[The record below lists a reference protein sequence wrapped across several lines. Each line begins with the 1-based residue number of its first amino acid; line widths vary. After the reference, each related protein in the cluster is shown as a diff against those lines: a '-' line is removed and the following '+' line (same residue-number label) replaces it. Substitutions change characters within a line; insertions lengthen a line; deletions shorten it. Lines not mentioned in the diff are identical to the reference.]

1 MKLAQA
7 MVLALAL
14 PAAVLAA
21 ERNDLQSCYERNQLV
36 GIKPAGT
43 GRELV
48 VIIDQTIPMPEDLQR
63 SSWGQIDRF
72 VQSGDRVK
80 LYTFSAFLPGEYLR
94 LAYSGELDMPLEGD
108 VRDDVNMRKLRG
120 LDQCLITQKK
130 AFQAGF
136 GKQFVKG
143 LREARQD
150 IPKSEIMNSLRKVGE
165 DMKMEQGVNDRVVY
179 LISDMLEHSDYTSF
193 YAANQI
199 KQLNVGNE
207 LKLAQSK
214 GLYADLQ
221 GSRVYVSGAGLVTD
235 SVKHAYRSGKT
246 MDALNDFWSQYLNA
260 SNATLAGFGTPSLST
275 ELR

>member
-1 MKLAQA
+1 MRLAKA
-7 MVLALAL
+7 LILALAL
-14 PAAVLAA
+14 PCAALAA
-21 ERNDLQSCYERNQLV
+21 ERNDLQSCYTRNGLAD
-36 GIKPAGT
+36 IKPSAS

-72 VQSGDRVK
+72 VQPGDRVR
-80 LYTFSAFLPGEYLR
+80 LYTFSAFLPGEYQR
-94 LAYSGELDMPLEGD
+94 LVYAGELDMPLQGE

-120 LDQCLITQKK
+120 LDQCLATQKK

-136 GKQFVKG
+136 GGLFVKG
-143 LREARQD
+143 LRDARQD
-150 IPKSEIMNSLRKVGE
+150 IPKSEIMNTLRRVGE
-165 DMKMEQGVNDRVVY
+165 DMSKEQGVQERVVY

-199 KQLNVGNE
+199 KQLNVSNE

-221 GSRVYVSGAGLVTD
+221 GARVYVSGAGLVTD
-235 SVKHAYRSGKT
+235 AVKHAYRSGKT
-246 MDALNDFWSQYLNA
+246 MDALNDFWAQYLNA
-260 SNATLAGFGTPSLST
+260 SNATLEGFGTPSLST
-275 ELR
+275 DLR

>member
-1 MKLAQA
+1 MRLAKA
-7 MVLALAL
+7 LILALAL
-14 PAAVLAA
+14 PCAALAA
-21 ERNDLQSCYERNQLV
+21 ERNDLQSCYTRNGLAD
-36 GIKPAGT
+36 IKPAGS

-63 SSWGQIDRF
+63 SAWGQIDRF
-72 VQSGDRVK
+72 VQPGDRVR
-80 LYTFSAFLPGEYLR
+80 LYTFSAFLPGEYQR
-94 LAYSGELDMPLEGD
+94 LVYAGELDTPLQGE

-120 LDQCLITQKK
+120 LDQCLATQKK
-130 AFQAGF
+130 AFQTGF
-136 GKQFVKG
+136 GGLFVKV

-150 IPKSEIMNSLRKVGE
+150 IPKSEIMNTLRRVGE
-165 DMKMEQGVNDRVVY
+165 DMGKEQGIQERVVY

-221 GSRVYVSGAGLVTD
+221 GARVYVSGAGLVTD
-235 SVKHAYRSGKT
+235 AVKHAYRSGKT
-246 MDALNDFWSQYLNA
+246 MDALNDFWAQYLNA
-260 SNATLAGFGTPSLST
+260 SNATLEGFGTPSLST
-275 ELR
+275 DLR

>member
-1 MKLAQA
+1 MRAAKALI
-7 MVLALAL
+7 LALAL
-14 PAAVLAA
+14 PCAALAA
-21 ERNDLQSCYERNQLV
+21 ERNDLQSCYARNGLSE
-36 GIKPAGT
+36 IKPAGT

-72 VQSGDRVK
+72 VQAGDRVK

-94 LAYSGELDMPLEGD
+94 LTYAGELDMPLEGE

-120 LDQCLITQKK
+120 LDQCLTTQKK

-136 GKQFVKG
+136 GKQFVNG
-143 LREARQD
+143 LRQARQD

-165 DMKMEQGVNDRVVY
+165 DMQREQGVNDRVVY

-199 KQLNVGNE
+199 KQLDVSKE

-235 SVKHAYRSGKT
+235 AVKHAYRSGKT
-246 MDALNDFWSQYLNA
+246 MGLINDFWKNYFASSNA
-260 SNATLAGFGTPSLST
+260 SLMAFGAPSLNVD
-275 ELR
+275 LH

>member
-1 MKLAQA
+1 MRLAKA
-7 MVLALAL
+7 LILALAL
-14 PAAVLAA
+14 PCAALAA
-21 ERNDLQSCYERNQLV
+21 ERNDLQSCYTRNGLAY
-36 GIKPAGT
+36 IKPASS

-72 VQSGDRVK
+72 VQPGDRVR
-80 LYTFSAFLPGEYLR
+80 LYTFSAFLPGEYQR
-94 LAYSGELDMPLEGD
+94 LVYAGELDMPLQGE

-120 LDQCLITQKK
+120 LDQCLATQKK
-130 AFQAGF
+130 AFQVGF
-136 GKQFVKG
+136 GGLFVKG

-150 IPKSEIMNSLRKVGE
+150 IPKSEIMNTLRRVGE
-165 DMKMEQGVNDRVVY
+165 DMGKEQGVQERVVY

-221 GSRVYVSGAGLVTD
+221 GARVYVTGAGLVTD
-235 SVKHAYRSGKT
+235 AVKHAYRSGKT
-246 MDALNDFWSQYLNA
+246 MDALNDFWAQYLNA
-260 SNATLAGFGTPSLST
+260 SNATLEGFGTPSLST
-275 ELR
+275 DLR

>member
-1 MKLAQA
+1 MRLAKA
-7 MVLALAL
+7 LILALAL
-14 PAAVLAA
+14 PCAALAA
-21 ERNDLQSCYERNQLV
+21 ERNDLQSCYTRNGLAD
-36 GIKPAGT
+36 IKPAGT

-72 VQSGDRVK
+72 VQPGDRVR
-80 LYTFSAFLPGEYLR
+80 LYTFSAFLPGEYQR
-94 LAYSGELDMPLEGD
+94 LVYAGELDMPLQGE

-120 LDQCLITQKK
+120 LDQCLATQKK

-136 GKQFVKG
+136 GGLFVKG

-150 IPKSEIMNSLRKVGE
+150 IPKSEIMNTLRRVGD
-165 DMKMEQGVNDRVVY
+165 DMGKEQGVQERVVY

-199 KQLNVGNE
+199 KQLDVASE

-221 GSRVYVSGAGLVTD
+221 GARVYVSGAGLVTD
-235 SVKHAYRSGKT
+235 AVKHAYRSGKT
-246 MDALNDFWSQYLNA
+246 MDALNTFWAQYLNA
-260 SNATLAGFGTPSLST
+260 SNATLEGFGTPSLST
-275 ELR
+275 DLR

>member
-1 MKLAQA
+1 MRAAKALI
-7 MVLALAL
+7 LALAL
-14 PAAVLAA
+14 PCAALAA
-21 ERNDLQSCYERNQLV
+21 ERNDLQSCYARNGLTE
-36 GIKPAGT
+36 IKPAGT

-72 VQSGDRVK
+72 VQAGDRVK

-94 LAYSGELDMPLEGD
+94 LTYAGELDMPLEGE

-120 LDQCLITQKK
+120 LDQCLTTQKK

-136 GKQFVKG
+136 GKQFVNG
-143 LREARQD
+143 LRQARQD

-165 DMKMEQGVNDRVVY
+165 DMQREQGVNDRVVY

-199 KQLNVGNE
+199 KQLDVSNE

-235 SVKHAYRSGKT
+235 AVKHAYRSGKT
-246 MDALNDFWSQYLNA
+246 MDALGQFWSQYLSA
-260 SNATLAGFGTPSLST
+260 SNASLEGFGTPSLST
-275 ELR
+275 DLR

>member
-1 MKLAQA
+1 MRLAKA
-7 MVLALAL
+7 LILALAL
-14 PAAVLAA
+14 PCAALAA
-21 ERNDLQSCYERNQLV
+21 ERNDLQSCYTRNGLAD
-36 GIKPAGT
+36 IKPAAS

-72 VQSGDRVK
+72 VQPGDRVR
-80 LYTFSAFLPGEYLR
+80 LYTFSAFLPGEYQR
-94 LAYSGELDMPLEGD
+94 LVYAGELDMPLQGE

-120 LDQCLITQKK
+120 LDQCLATQKK

-136 GKQFVKG
+136 GGLFVKG
-143 LREARQD
+143 LRDARQD
-150 IPKSEIMNSLRKVGE
+150 IPKSEIMNTLRRVGE
-165 DMKMEQGVNDRVVY
+165 DMSKEQGVQERVVY

-199 KQLNVGNE
+199 KQLNVSNE

-221 GSRVYVSGAGLVTD
+221 GARVYVSGAGLVTD
-235 SVKHAYRSGKT
+235 AVKHAYRSGKT
-246 MDALNDFWSQYLNA
+246 MDALNDFWAQYLNA
-260 SNATLAGFGTPSLST
+260 SNATLEGFGTPSLST